1 MSEIKKIKLEDI
13 VAFKN
18 HPFKVED
25 NESFKELVQ
34 SIKENGL
41 LNPIIVRPK
50 DNKYEIISGHRRLK
64 AMELNGNDEIETYI
78 KELSDD
84 EAVIQMVDSNLQ
96 RDKILPSEKA
106 FAYKMKLDAIKHQ
119 GKRTS
124 VHNDQKLNSRDKIA
138 ENSNESSSMIRRY
151 IRLTYLIPEL
161 LNIVDRTYEKN
172 DKHSITMGLLP
183 AVELS
188 YLNKD
193 EQMLVYSEMT
203 YEDLSP
209 SHAQA
214 IRIRKLSEKKQ
225 LNAETLEDILTEQK
239 GNQHEQ
245 ISFNKENI
253 EKALPYEL
261 TKRDK
266 RYIERYIIK
275 AIQTYRS
282 IEREGGDLDDIDF

>member
-18 HPFKVED
+18 HPFKVGD

-50 DNKYEIISGHRRLK
+50 DDKYEIISGHRRLK
-64 AMELNGNDEIETYI
+64 AMELNGYDEIDTYI
-78 KELSDD
+78 KELNDD

-119 GKRTS
+119 GKTCG
-124 VHNDQKLNSRDKIA
+124 HDGHKSREKI
-138 ENSNESSSMIRRY
+138 SDESGRQIQRY

-172 DKHSITMGLLP
+172 DKHSITMGFLP

-225 LNAETLEDILTEQK
+225 LNADTLEDILTEQK

-282 IEREGGDLDDIDF
+282 IEREGGDLDDIDL

>member
-1 MSEIKKIKLEDI
+1 MSEIKKIKMEDI
-13 VAFKN
+13 VTFKN

-25 NESFKELVQ
+25 NESLNELVQ

-50 DNKYEIISGHRRLK
+50 ENKYEVISGHRRLK
-64 AMELNGNDEIETYI
+64 AMDLNGYDEIDAYI
-78 KELSDD
+78 KELNDD
-84 EAVIQMVDSNLQ
+84 EAIIQMVDSNLQ
-96 RDKILPSEKA
+96 REKILPSEKA

-119 GKRTS
+119 GKITS
-124 VHNDQKLNSRDKIA
+124 AHNEQKLSSRDKIA
-138 ENSNESSSMIRRY
+138 QNSKESSSMIQRY

-161 LNIVDRTYEKN
+161 LNIVDRTYDKN

-275 AIQTYRS
+275 AIETYRS
-282 IEREGGDLDDIDF
+282 IEREGGDLDDIDL

>member
-50 DNKYEIISGHRRLK
+50 DDKYEIISGHRRLK
-64 AMELNGNDEIETYI
+64 AMELNGYDEIDTYI
-78 KELSDD
+78 KELNDD

-119 GKRTS
+119 GKTCG
-124 VHNDQKLNSRDKIA
+124 HDGHKSREKI
-138 ENSNESSSMIRRY
+138 SDESGRQIQRY

-225 LNAETLEDILTEQK
+225 LNADTLEDILTEQK

-253 EKALPYEL
+253 EKVLPYEL

-282 IEREGGDLDDIDF
+282 IEREGGDLDDIDL

>member
-41 LNPIIVRPK
+41 LNPIVVRPK

-64 AMELNGNDEIETYI
+64 AMELNGYDEIEAYI
-78 KELSDD
+78 KELNDD
-84 EAVIQMVDSNLQ
+84 EAIIQMVDSNLQ

-106 FAYKMKLDAIKHQ
+106 FAFKMKLDAIKHQ
-119 GKRTS
+119 GKTCG
-124 VHNDQKLNSRDKIA
+124 HDGHKSREKI
-138 ENSNESSSMIRRY
+138 SDESGRQIQRY

-161 LNIVDRTYEKN
+161 LNIVDKTYEKN

-282 IEREGGDLDDIDF
+282 IEREGGELDDIDF

>member
-1 MSEIKKIKLEDI
+1 MSEIKKIKMKDI
-13 VAFKN
+13 VTFKN

-25 NESFKELVQ
+25 NESLNELVQ

-41 LNPIIVRPK
+41 LNPIIIRPK
-50 DNKYEIISGHRRLK
+50 ENKYEVISGHRRLK
-64 AMELNGNDEIETYI
+64 AMDLNGYDEIDAYI
-78 KELSDD
+78 KELNDD
-84 EAVIQMVDSNLQ
+84 EAIIQMVDSNLQ
-96 RDKILPSEKA
+96 REKILPSEKA

-119 GKRTS
+119 GKTTS
-124 VHNDQKLNSRDKIA
+124 AHNEQKLSSRDKIA
-138 ENSNESSSMIRRY
+138 QNSKESSSMIQRY

-161 LNIVDRTYEKN
+161 LNIVDRTYDKN

-275 AIQTYRS
+275 AIETYRS
-282 IEREGGDLDDIDF
+282 IEREGGDLDDIDL

>member
-1 MSEIKKIKLEDI
+1 MSEIKKIKIEDI

>member
-1 MSEIKKIKLEDI
+1 MNEIKKLNLEDI
-13 VAFKN
+13 ISFKN
-18 HPFKVED
+18 HPYKVED
-25 NESFKELVQ
+25 NESLNELVQ
-34 SIKENGL
+34 SINENGL

-50 DNKYEIISGHRRLK
+50 DGKYEIISGHRRLK
-64 AMELNGNDEIETYI
+64 AMELNGYDQIDAYI
-78 KELSDD
+78 RELDDD
-84 EAVIQMVDSNLQ
+84 EATIQMVDSNLQ
-96 RDKILPSEKA
+96 REKVLPSEKA

-119 GKRTS
+119 GKKTS
-124 VHNDQKLNSRDKIA
+124 RHHVGKLESSDKI
-138 ENSNESSSMIRRY
+138 SNESGRQVQRY

-203 YEDLSP
+203 YDDLSP

-214 IRIRKLSEKKQ
+214 IRIRKLSEKKK
-225 LNAETLEDILTEQK
+225 LNAEVLEEILNEQK

-275 AIQTYRS
+275 AIELYRTMEQ
-282 IEREGGDLDDIDF
+282 ERGDFDDIEL

>member
-1 MSEIKKIKLEDI
+1 MNEIKKINIEDI
-13 VAFKN
+13 IPFKN
-18 HPFKVED
+18 HPFKVFD
-25 NESFKELVQ
+25 DESLNDLAQ

-50 DNKYEIISGHRRLK
+50 DDKFEIISGHRRLK
-64 AMELNGNDEIETYI
+64 ALELNGIDEVEAYI

-84 EAVIQMVDSNLQ
+84 EATIYMVDSNLQ
-96 RDKILPSEKA
+96 REKILPSEKA

-119 GKRTS
+119 GKKTSRTQFGKS
-124 VHNDQKLNSRDKIA
+124 ESASTISEESARTVQK
-138 ENSNESSSMIRRY
+138 Y

-161 LNIVDRTYEKN
+161 LNIVDQTYLKN
-172 DKHSITMGLLP
+172 DKHNITMGIKP

-193 EQMLVYSEMT
+193 EQMLVYSEMM
-203 YEDLSP
+203 YDDLSP

-225 LNAETLEDILTEQK
+225 LNADVLEDILNEQK

-275 AIQTYRS
+275 AIETYRELEL
-282 IEREGGDLDDIDF
+282 ERGDADDLDL

>member
-18 HPFKVED
+18 HPFKVGD

-50 DNKYEIISGHRRLK
+50 DDKYEIISGHRRLK
-64 AMELNGNDEIETYI
+64 AMELNGYDEIDTYI
-78 KELSDD
+78 KELNDD

-119 GKRTS
+119 GKTCG
-124 VHNDQKLNSRDKIA
+124 HDGHKSREKI
-138 ENSNESSSMIRRY
+138 SDESGRQIQRY

-225 LNAETLEDILTEQK
+225 LNADTLEDILTEQK

-282 IEREGGDLDDIDF
+282 IEREGGDLDDIDL

>member
-1 MSEIKKIKLEDI
+1 MNEIKKINIEDI
-13 VAFKN
+13 VPFKN
-18 HPFKVED
+18 HPFKVFD
-25 NESFKELVQ
+25 DESLNDLAQ

-50 DNKYEIISGHRRLK
+50 DDKFEIISGHRRLK
-64 AMELNGNDEIETYI
+64 ALELNGIDEVEAYI

-84 EAVIQMVDSNLQ
+84 EATIYMVDSNLQ
-96 RDKILPSEKA
+96 REKILPSEKA

-119 GKRTS
+119 GKKTSRTQFGKS
-124 VHNDQKLNSRDKIA
+124 ESASTISEESARTVQK
-138 ENSNESSSMIRRY
+138 Y

-161 LNIVDRTYEKN
+161 LNIVDQTYLKN
-172 DKHSITMGLLP
+172 DKHNITMGIKP

-193 EQMLVYSEMT
+193 EQMLVYSEMM
-203 YEDLSP
+203 YDDLSP

-225 LNAETLEDILTEQK
+225 LNADVLEDILNEQK

-275 AIQTYRS
+275 AIETYRELEL
-282 IEREGGDLDDIDF
+282 ERGDADDLDL

>member
-1 MSEIKKIKLEDI
+1 MKEIKKINIDDI
-13 VAFKN
+13 VMFKN

-25 NESFKELVQ
+25 NESLNDLVQ

-50 DNKYEIISGHRRLK
+50 EDKYEIISGHRRLR
-64 AMELNGNDEIETYI
+64 AMELNGYNEIDVFI
-78 KELSDD
+78 KELDDD
-84 EAVIQMVDSNLQ
+84 EATIQMVDSNLQ
-96 RDKILPSEKA
+96 REKVLPSEKA

-119 GKRTS
+119 GKATLR
-124 VHNDQKLNSRDKIA
+124 HNGAKLRAADNV
-138 ENSNESSSMIRRY
+138 SNDSARQVQRY

-161 LNIVDRTYEKN
+161 LHIVDRTYDKN
-172 DKHSITMGLLP
+172 DKHTITIGLLP

-203 YEDLSP
+203 YDDLSP

-214 IRIRKLSEKKQ
+214 IRIRKLSEKKK
-225 LNAETLEDILTEQK
+225 LNAENLEEILTEQK

-275 AIQTYRS
+275 AIETYRS
-282 IEREGGDLDDIDF
+282 IEREGSELDDIEL

>member
-18 HPFKVED
+18 HPFKVGD

-50 DNKYEIISGHRRLK
+50 DDKYEIISGHRRLK
-64 AMELNGNDEIETYI
+64 AMELNGYDEIDTYI
-78 KELSDD
+78 KELNDD

-119 GKRTS
+119 GKTCG
-124 VHNDQKLNSRDKIA
+124 HDGHKSREKI
-138 ENSNESSSMIRRY
+138 SDESGRQIQRY

-225 LNAETLEDILTEQK
+225 LNADTLEDILTEQK

-253 EKALPYEL
+253 EKVLPYEL

-275 AIQTYRS
+275 AIHTYRS

>member
-1 MSEIKKIKLEDI
+1 MSEIKKIKIEDI

-25 NESFKELVQ
+25 NESIKELVQ